1 MNRAQITR
9 IIPVSD
15 QILLLAF
22 KDTQTEK
29 HDVKFLL
36 HRIPDMKP
44 RSDPKGFKEYLY
56 ANEHAVSEWERSIK
70 FDSHNSEKETAEVT
84 LSASED
90 EWAEIEETCTSMN
103 ITVEQF
109 ALALA
114 NFCVEPGAK
123 EALNLWYAR
132 LEAREKLSL
141 QSLK

>member
-9 IIPVSD
+9 IVPVSD

-36 HRIPDMKP
+36 HRIPDIKP
-44 RSDPKGFKEYLY
+44 RSNPKGFKAYLY
-56 ANEHAVSEWERSIK
+56 ANEHVVSELERSIK
-70 FDSHNSEKETAEVT
+70 FDSHTSEKETAEVT

-90 EWAEIEETCTSMN
+90 EWAEIEETCASMN

-123 EALNLWYAR
+123 EALTQWYTAI
-132 LEAREKLSL
+132 
-141 QSLK
+141 QST

>member
-9 IIPVSD
+9 IVPVSD
-15 QILLLAF
+15 QTLLFAF

-36 HRIPDMKP
+36 HRIPDIKP
-44 RSDPKGFKEYLY
+44 RSDPKGFKEYSFP
-56 ANEHAVSEWERSIK
+56 NEHVVSEWERNNK

-90 EWAEIEETCTSMN
+90 EWAEIKETCASMN

-114 NFCVEPGAK
+114 YFCVEPGAK
-123 EALNLWYAR
+123 EALN
-132 LEAREKLSL
+132 
-141 QSLK
+141 

>member
-22 KDTQTEK
+22 KDTQTEQ
-29 HDVKFLL
+29 HDVKFHL
-36 HRIPDMKP
+36 HQIPGMKP
-44 RSDPKGFKEYLY
+44 RSGPKEFKEYLY
-56 ANEHAVSEWERSIK
+56 ANEHVVSEWERSIK
-70 FDSHNSEKETAEVT
+70 FESHSSEKETAEVT

-90 EWAEIEETCTSMN
+90 EWAEIEETCASMN

-114 NFCVEPGAK
+114 NFCAEPGAK
-123 EALNLWYAR
+123 EALNQWYA
-132 LEAREKLSL
+132 AL
-141 QSLK
+141 Q